1 MTFRSRKFKTYAAF
15 AGAAAGGG
23 GGVTLI
29 SDNFNRANTTAGL
42 GASSDGTWSWTE
54 VGQNAG
60 IQSNQ
65 AYGPVTS
72 GTQYDPQAAIDLASA
87 DHWCQVT
94 YPATAGAPSGN
105 WGVHVRYNSTSPLT
119 YYSLIFRSSLSRYE
133 LWKCVSGTNTMI
145 ASGPTTTAA
154 AVVGDTIKLQVTG
167 SSLTGY
173 QNGVAITGINAV
185 SDTSISSGLRT
196 GLQMQA
202 IGGGNTRLDDF
213 SAGT

>member
-1 MTFRSRKFKTYAAF
+1 MTFRSRKFKTYAAY

-29 SDNFNRANTTAGL
+29 SDNFNRADTTAGL
-42 GASSDGTWSWTE
+42 GTSSDGTWSWTE

-60 IQSNQ
+60 IQANRI
-65 AYGPVTS
+65 YCPVTS

-87 DHWCQVT
+87 DHWAQIT
-94 YPATAGAPSGN
+94 YPADAGAPGGN
-105 WGVHVRYNSTSPLT
+105 WGVHVRYSSISPLT
-119 YYSLIFRSSLSRYE
+119 YYSLIYRSSGTRYE

-145 ASGPTTTAA
+145 GSGPTLTAA
-154 AVVGDTIKLQVTG
+154 GVVGDTIKLQITG

-173 QNGVAITGINAV
+173 RNGSAITGITAIV
-185 SDTSISSGLRT
+185 DTAIAAGTRT

-202 IGGGNTRLDDF
+202 IGAGNTRLDDF

>member
-1 MTFRSRKFKTYAAF
+1 MTFRSRKFKPFAEC

-42 GASSDGTWSWTE
+42 GTSSDGTWSWTE

-65 AYGPVTS
+65 VYCPVTS
-72 GTQYDPQAAIDLASA
+72 GTQYDPQANIDLASS
-87 DHWCQVT
+87 DHWAQVT
-94 YPATAGAPSGN
+94 YPVGAGAPAAN
-105 WGVHVRYNSTSPLT
+105 WGVHVRYSSITPLT
-119 YYSLIFRSSLSRYE
+119 YYSLIYRSSGTRYE

-145 ASGPTTTAA
+145 ANGVTLTAA
-154 AVVGDTIKLQVTG
+154 GVVGDTIKLQITG

-173 QNGVAITGINAV
+173 RNGTAITGITAIT
-185 SDTSISSGLRT
+185 DTAIASGTRV

-202 IGGGNTRLDDF
+202 VGAGNTRLDDF